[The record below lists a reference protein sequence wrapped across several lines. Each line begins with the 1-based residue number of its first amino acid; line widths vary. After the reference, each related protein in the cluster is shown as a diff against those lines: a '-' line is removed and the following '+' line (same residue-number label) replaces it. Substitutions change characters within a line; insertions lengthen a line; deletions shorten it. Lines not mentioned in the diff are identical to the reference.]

1 MSKRDK
7 LLKRLMTNA
16 KDIRFDEIRK
26 LLLYFGFT
34 ERQPRSGSS
43 HYTYKYENYI
53 ITVPKHSPLNKVY
66 VMKVLDILKDL
77 NLIKRS
83 EL

>member
-7 LLKRLMTNA
+7 LLKKIMTNV
-16 KDIRFDEIRK
+16 KDVRFNEIRK
-26 LLLYFGFT
+26 LLLYFGFI
-34 ERQPRSGSS
+34 ERQPRGGSS
-43 HYTYKYENYI
+43 HYTYKFENYI

-66 VMKVLDILKDL
+66 VMKVLDILRGL

-83 EL
+83 